1 MAKNN
6 QNADKVLRI
15 ECEAKE
21 NVPFEQF
28 RDLQGE
34 LKTLSEPDFNKLK
47 ESLLEFGFSFPIF
60 CWKNKN
66 IKWIIDAHQ
75 RLKVIKHLKEVEGY
89 KIPNLPTA
97 YIFAK
102 NKKEAETK
110 LLILN
115 SQYGKTTQESVA
127 KYIEERE
134 IDVKEYGNLF
144 EIPNYNIDTE
154 NTNRKIVKFE
164 AKIKS
169 KFEVIIE
176 CESEKEQEKIY
187 NELKKD
193 FKVRKSNH

>member
-6 QNADKVLRI
+6 QESLKVLRI

-28 RDLQGE
+28 RDLQGD

-47 ESLLEFGFSFPIF
+47 ESLLKFGFSFPIF

-66 IKWIIDAHQ
+66 VKWIIDAHQ
-75 RLKVIKHLKEVEGY
+75 RLKVIKHLKEKEGY
-89 KIPNLPTA
+89 KIPPLPTA

-102 NKKEAETK
+102 DKKEAETK

-134 IDVKEYGNLF
+134 IDTKEYGKLF
-144 EIPNYNIDTE
+144 EIPNYSFDTE

-164 AKIKS
+164 TNIKS
-169 KFEVIIE
+169 VFEVIIE
-176 CESEKEQEKIY
+176 CKNENEQEKIY
-187 NELKKD
+187 NELNKKY
-193 FKVRKSNH
+193 KCRLSTL